1 MSAFKSI
8 RGALAYSLHRP
19 YYPETLINSTC
30 SNISRNGQALDVA
43 CGSGQ
48 LTKALSERIAHVIG
62 IDRSEAQLQKALQG
76 NVGRLRIY
84 FGIHVIFRI
93 CM

>member
-1 MSAFKSI
+1 MSEVEEQADLEPEGLCPLV
-8 RGALAYSLHRP
+8 RNPPRP
-19 YYPETLINSTC
+19 LRNQ
-30 SNISRNGQALDVA
+30 RWDNGQALDVA

-84 FGIHVIFRI
+84 LRIHV
-93 CM
+93 

>member
-19 YYPETLINSTC
+19 YYPETLINSAC
-30 SNISRNGQALDVA
+30 SNISHNGQALDVA

-76 NVGRLRIY
+76 NVGPLRIY
-84 FGIHVIFRI
+84 ISIHIFYI
-93 CM
+93 